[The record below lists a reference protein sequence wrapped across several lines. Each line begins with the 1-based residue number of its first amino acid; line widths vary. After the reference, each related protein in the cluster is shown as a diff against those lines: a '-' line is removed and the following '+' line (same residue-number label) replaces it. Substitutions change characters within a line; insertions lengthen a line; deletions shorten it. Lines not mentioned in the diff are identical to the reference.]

1 MDYTALNEAYKALPA
16 SEQTPLATALAALQ
30 AQTTT
35 LTGQPIAVPSMF
47 AVLEGSTAGD
57 WAKVVLRSRG
67 TPSGV
72 SPPTAADQAISA
84 AIEAVALF
92 QAGGAVTAQEW
103 PLCSSWLNALE
114 AVGDVSSASVTAI
127 TALSTVTVPTFPGL
141 EMGDL
146 QTAGV

>member
-1 MDYTALNEAYKALPA
+1 M
-16 SEQTPLATALAALQ
+16 
-30 AQTTT
+30 
-35 LTGQPIAVPSMF
+35 
-47 AVLEGSTAGD
+47 
-57 WAKVVLRSRG
+57 
-67 TPSGV
+67 
-72 SPPTAADQAISA
+72 
-84 AIEAVALF
+84 F

-114 AVGDVSSASVTAI
+114 AVGDVSLASVTAI